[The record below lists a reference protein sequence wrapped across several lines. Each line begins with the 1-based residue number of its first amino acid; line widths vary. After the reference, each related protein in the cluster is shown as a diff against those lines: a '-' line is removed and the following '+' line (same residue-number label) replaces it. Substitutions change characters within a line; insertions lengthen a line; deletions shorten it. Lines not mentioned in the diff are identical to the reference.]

1 MKPLEVGKL
10 YCVREIPLTVLNRPY
25 NSFTELRTF
34 VGHIDT
40 SVPFLLLKV
49 EGTNLQV
56 LFEDKTGWVELRTD
70 NPVVEFV

>member
-10 YCVREIPLTVLNRPY
+10 YCVREDPLLLMDRPDG
-25 NSFTELRTF
+25 NKVVTC
-34 VGHIDT
+34 IDT